1 MAEGE
6 FALTTQAIELAFTSH
21 AEWVGDHDLYAILA
35 DAAAL
40 QRDEMALRRYAP
52 LLEELAL
59 RYEHLLYQAIAHR
72 AWGVAHR
79 LAGEYAESEG
89 RLQQALEIFRSL
101 GTRWQL
107 GRTHF
112 EWGELAVAQA
122 DVVAAHDHFTQAQR
136 LFAAMQAAP
145 DLARTHKALAGIA
158 DQPFS
163 SESRF
168 DALPN
173 NQ

>member
-6 FALTTQAIELAFTSH
+6 FALATQSLELAFTSH
-21 AEWVGDHDLYAILA
+21 GEWVGDHDLYALLA
-35 DAAAL
+35 DAAA
-40 QRDEMALRRYAP
+40 QQCDEIALRRYAP

-79 LAGEYAESEG
+79 LAGETAASEQ
-89 RLQQALEIFRSL
+89 RLQQALEIFHTL

-112 EWGELAVAQA
+112 AWGELAATQG
-122 DVVAAHDHFTQAQR
+122 DGVAARHHFTQAQHA
-136 LFAAMQAAP
+136 FEAMQAAP
-145 DLARTHKALAGIA
+145 DLARTHQALALLA
-158 DQPFS
+158 
-163 SESRF
+163 
-168 DALPN
+168 
-173 NQ
+173 

>member
-6 FALTTQAIELAFTSH
+6 FALTTQAIELALTSQG
-21 AEWVGDHDLYAILA
+21 EWVGDHDLYAVLA
-35 DAAAL
+35 DAAAQ
-40 QRDEMALRRYAP
+40 QRDEIALRRYAP

-59 RYEHLLYQAIAHR
+59 RYGHLLYQAIAHR

-79 LAGEYAESEG
+79 LAGEYTASEQ
-89 RLQQALEIFRSL
+89 RLQQALEIFHSL

-112 EWGELAVAQA
+112 AWGELAAAQA

-136 LFAAMQAAP
+136 LFEAMQAAP
-145 DLARTHKALAGIA
+145 DLARTHEALA
-158 DQPFS
+158 S
-163 SESRF
+163 
-168 DALPN
+168 LT
-173 NQ
+173 

>member
-6 FALTTQAIELAFTSH
+6 FALATQALELALTSH
-21 AEWVGDHDLYAILA
+21 TEWVGDHDLYAMLA
-35 DAAAL
+35 DAAA
-40 QRDEMALRRYAP
+40 QQCDEIALRRYAP

-59 RYEHLLYQAIAHR
+59 RYGHLLYQAIAHR

-79 LAGEYAESEG
+79 LAGEYPASEQ
-89 RLQQALEIFRSL
+89 RLQQALDIFGSL

-112 EWGELAVAQA
+112 AWGELAAAQM
-122 DVVAAHDHFTQAQR
+122 DVVAARHHFTQAQR

-145 DLARTHKALAGIA
+145 DLARTHNALA
-158 DQPFS
+158 
-163 SESRF
+163 
-168 DALPN
+168 ALA
-173 NQ
+173 

>member
-6 FALTTQAIELAFTSH
+6 FALATQALELALTSH
-21 AEWVGDHDLYAILA
+21 TEWIGDHDLYAMLA

-59 RYEHLLYQAIAHR
+59 RYGHLLYQAIAHR

-79 LAGEYAESEG
+79 LADETVAAEK
-89 RLQQALEIFRSL
+89 RLQQALDIFRSL

-112 EWGELAVAQA
+112 EWGELAAAQG
-122 DVVAAHDHFTQAQR
+122 DVVAAHDHFTQAQNA
-136 LFAAMQAAP
+136 FAAMQAAP
-145 DLARTHKALAGIA
+145 DLARTHKALASLA
-158 DQPFS
+158 
-163 SESRF
+163 
-168 DALPN
+168 
-173 NQ
+173 

>member
-40 QRDEMALRRYAP
+40 QRDEIALRRYAP
-52 LLEELAL
+52 RLEEMAL
-59 RYEHLLYQAIAHR
+59 RYGHLLYQAIAHR

-79 LAGEYAESEG
+79 LADEYVAAEK
-89 RLQQALEIFRSL
+89 RLQQALVIFDNL

-112 EWGELAVAQA
+112 EWGELAAAQA
-122 DVVAAHDHFTQAQR
+122 DVVAAHDHFTQAQH

-145 DLARTHKALAGIA
+145 DLARTQNALAGLA
-158 DQPFS
+158 
-163 SESRF
+163 
-168 DALPN
+168 
-173 NQ
+173 

>member
-1 MAEGE
+1 LAEGE
-6 FALTTQAIELAFTSH
+6 FALATQALELALTSQ
-21 AEWVGDHDLYAILA
+21 AEWIGDHDLYAMLA

-59 RYEHLLYQAIAHR
+59 RYGHLLYQAIAHR

-79 LAGEYAESEG
+79 LADETVAAEK
-89 RLQQALEIFRSL
+89 RLQQALDIFRSL

-112 EWGELAVAQA
+112 EWGELAAAQG
-122 DVVAAHDHFTQAQR
+122 DVVAAHDHFTQAQNA
-136 LFAAMQAAP
+136 FAAMQAAP
-145 DLARTHKALAGIA
+145 DLARTHKALASLA
-158 DQPFS
+158 
-163 SESRF
+163 
-168 DALPN
+168 
-173 NQ
+173 